1 MKLALKFNLIIIL
14 VLLIGFAIAGIS
26 SYTILHNNAQKEI
39 LDRAKIMMESALAMR
54 AYTVK
59 EVRPLLKVQNKRNF
73 LPQTVP
79 AYAATQTF
87 DRLRKKYPEYTYK
100 EATLNPT
107 NPRNRAIDWEHD
119 IIQRFN
125 NDSELKQVFG
135 KRQSLS
141 GESLYFA
148 SPIKITNPACL
159 NCHSTVDAAPES
171 MIKLYGTANGFGW
184 KLNEVVGA
192 QIVTVPMEIPI
203 QNANEAFVI
212 FMSVLAAVFVFI
224 IIILNV
230 LLHFLVVK
238 PIIKMADVADRMSK
252 GEEDLPEFNDKG
264 KNEIAILGASFNRMK
279 RSLEKAMSM
288 LGA

>member
-1 MKLALKFNLIIIL
+1 MKLALKFNLILIS
-14 VLLIGFAIAGIS
+14 VLLVGFAIAGIA
-26 SYTILHNNAQKEI
+26 SYTILQNNAQKEI
-39 LDRAKIMMESALAMR
+39 LDRAKIMMEAAVAMR
-54 AYTVK
+54 GYTVK

-107 NPRNRAIDWEHD
+107 NPRDRAIDWEHD

-125 NDSELKQVFG
+125 NNSELTSLVG
-135 KRQSLS
+135 KRDTLL
-141 GESLYFA
+141 GKSLYFA

-159 NCHSTVDAAPES
+159 SCHSTVDAAPAS

-192 QIVTVPMEIPI
+192 QIVTVPMELSI
-203 QNANEAFVI
+203 QQAHHAFVS
-212 FMSVLAAVFVFI
+212 FMSILAAIFVLI
-224 IIILNV
+224 VIVLN
-230 LLHFLVVK
+230 LLLRSLVIK
-238 PIIKMADVADRMSK
+238 PIIEMANIANRMSQ
-252 GEEDLPEFNDKG
+252 GEENLPEFNEKG

>member
-1 MKLALKFNLIIIL
+1 MKLALKFNLILIS
-14 VLLIGFAIAGIS
+14 VLIIGFAIAGVS
-26 SYTILHNNAQKEI
+26 SYTILQKNAEQEI
-39 LDRAKIMMESALAMR
+39 LDRAKIMMEAAVAMR
-54 AYTVK
+54 GYTVK

-119 IIQRFN
+119 VIQRFN
-125 NDSELKQVFG
+125 NDSALTSLVG
-135 KRQSLS
+135 KRDTLS

-159 NCHSTVDAAPES
+159 NCHSTVEAAPTS

-184 KLNEVVGA
+184 KINEVVGA
-192 QIVTVPMEIPI
+192 QIVTVPMELSI
-203 QNANEAFVI
+203 QQAHHAFVM
-212 FMSVLAAVFVFI
+212 FMSILAVVFI
-224 IIILNV
+224 FILIV
-230 LLHFLVVK
+230 LNILLRSLVIK
-238 PIIKMADVADRMSK
+238 PIIEMADVANRMSQ
-252 GEEDLPEFNDKG
+252 GEENLPEFKEKG
-264 KNEIAILGASFNRMK
+264 KNEIAVLGASFNRMK
-279 RSLEKAMSM
+279 RSLEKAMDM
-288 LGA
+288 LGS